1 MVHCLTGPFGESRAG
16 ATVRPRGME
25 TTRPNSAARAKE
37 LGENKGVAA
46 NGLTNTNTLP
56 TTNPLLT
63 CWIYWRRF
71 GVNLLDVSSAL
82 PE

>member
-1 MVHCLTGPFGESRAG
+1 MK
-16 ATVRPRGME
+16 

-46 NGLTNTNTLP
+46 NGLTHTFTQTYYQQQMMIRADILEIP
-56 TTNPLLT
+56 AAF
-63 CWIYWRRF
+63 C
-71 GVNLLDVSSAL
+71 VHLLDVSSAL